1 MANYAEFKPEVWSAA
16 LLANFRK
23 NLTAYGLA
31 TTDYEGDFMQGAS
44 KVHIIAPAAGTVN
57 TYVPASGITWED
69 VASPTVELTL
79 TDQKYVAIK
88 VEDVDQA
95 QSDLNILNA
104 LVAPSGQALAAEV
117 DKSIYALANGFSTG
131 AGDVTLDLSNTAS
144 LPSVYASLLEAGENL
159 DKQDAPRDGRFV
171 VASPRF
177 LRSALADKDFISA
190 GSIAESARVTGSVG
204 RIAGFDVVPSNQAYT
219 VGNGTSA
226 DKVEHLFYGVRGS
239 FAAAVRLNGEP
250 EAVRLPNH
258 FATGVRMLTLYGSKI
273 VQAKGLGLV
282 KATVIKKP

>member
-1 MANYAEFKPEVWSAA
+1 MAYSEFKGEIWSAA

-23 NLTAYGLA
+23 SLTAYGLA
-31 TTDYEGDFMQGAS
+31 TTDYEGDFMQGAT
-44 KVHIIAPAAGTVN
+44 KVHVIAPAAGSVN
-57 TYVPASGITWED
+57 SYVPASGITWEE
-69 VASPTVELTL
+69 VTSPTIELTL
-79 TDQKYVAIK
+79 TEQKYVAIK

-95 QSDLNILNA
+95 QSNFKVMDA
-104 LVAPSGQALAAEV
+104 LVAPSGQALAQAV
-117 DKSIYALANGFSTG
+117 DASIYGLANGFSTG

-144 LPSVYASLLEAGENL
+144 LPSVYGALLEAGENL

-177 LRSALADKDFISA
+177 LRAALADKDFISV
-190 GSIAESARVTGSVG
+190 GSVADAARVEGSVG
-204 RIAGFDVVPSNQAYT
+204 RVAGFDVVPSNNAYS

-239 FAAAVRLNGEP
+239 FAAALRLNGAP

-258 FATGVRMLTLYGSKI
+258 FATGVRMLTLYGAKI
-273 VQAKGLGLV
+273 VRDKGLGLV